1 MLSLN
6 FDADVFFWAGHV
18 LTDQDISG
26 HRHLYVG
33 FHLPGKR
40 SGHGHKDPK
49 DGSGKD
55 GENQKNG

>member
-1 MLSLN
+1 
-6 FDADVFFWAGHV
+6 

-40 SGHGHKDPK
+40 HGHKETRDSK
-49 DGSGKD
+49 GVEQDKSG
-55 GENQKNG
+55 EPQKNG

>member
-1 MLSLN
+1 M
-6 FDADVFFWAGHV
+6 

-40 SGHGHKDPK
+40 HGHKDAK
-49 DGSGKD
+49 DGKAVEHDKG
-55 GENQKNG
+55 GEQPKNGSVYTKDPNMGPTL